1 MMRILISVFTIT
13 FVIFLIAVAYL
24 FGQKSVNVNVV
35 SLNTPVTKS
44 VSCVNAEKE
53 TETKEKETLS
63 FPLIKHSIAANANID
78 AESPKDAIDTT
89 VIHAIRQGKWT
100 VEDNRVFMSYISN
113 LDKKERISVLK
124 EMNKA
129 INYQQMHIGSY
140 IPNL

>member
-13 FVIFLIAVAYL
+13 FVIFLIALAYL
-24 FGQKSVNVNVV
+24 LGQKSVNVNVAA
-35 SLNTPVTKS
+35 LTPQVTKS
-44 VSCVNAEKE
+44 VSCVNDEKE
-53 TETKEKETLS
+53 IDAKETLS